1 MNFER
6 IYIKNK
12 SLVYNVALQYVQ
24 NIEEAEEI
32 TQDVFLK
39 VHQKIDTFKGD
50 AKIETWL
57 YRVTINTSLDVI
69 KAKKRK
75 KRFAIFSNNE
85 NDLNNSTDFNHPGV
99 ALEKK
104 EALQFLFGLIN
115 QLPDLQKTAL
125 ILVKIEGKSMN
136 EVAKILDK
144 TPKAIESLV
153 QRAKKQLKK
162 TRNQTEGL

>member
-162 TRNQTEGL
+162 IRNQTEGL